1 MYKQKLKTIDEIIEG
16 MIFDGLEKRVS
27 LEKMNLVYR
36 FSDVFDL
43 DDWLKSHKDISV
55 CNHVIKRTPISKICE
70 LDNVSPNEIIKIVRS
85 HLLEFYGYTLR
96 DLSPIPE
103 MIRAEYI
110 EYLQS
115 GELLKYTSSERD
127 SDIHKKSSLYIS
139 FNLDYLTVLKILMP
153 LNRSYSDTYIRKGIT
168 ELPFKECYEI
178 CKRYNDEG
186 DSWDESEICSEYHIS
201 AKVVK
206 SLKEKYTKIILNY
219 KSVETD
225 REHGM
230 SIKNLAEKYESTPHC
245 IETLLLFLGV
255 D

>member
-1 MYKQKLKTIDEIIEG
+1 MYKQKLKTMDEIIEE
-16 MIFDGLEKRVS
+16 MIFDGLKKRIS

-43 DDWLKSHKDISV
+43 DDWLKSHKEISV

-70 LDNVSPNEIIKIVRS
+70 LENISLDHLIKIMDS
-85 HLLEFYGYTLR
+85 HLIEFYGYTLR
-96 DLSPIPE
+96 DLDPIPK
-103 MIRAEYI
+103 MIRSEYA

-115 GELLKYTSSERD
+115 GKLDDWGTNERD
-127 SDIHKKSSLYIS
+127 SDYYKRSSLGYS
-139 FNLDYLTVLKILMP
+139 FNLDYFTVLKILMP
-153 LNRSYSDTYIRKGIT
+153 LNRSYHDTYIRKGIT

-186 DSWDESEICSEYHIS
+186 DAMNDAWICGEYHIS
-201 AKVVK
+201 FNVLK
-206 SLKEKYTKIILNY
+206 SLKERYTKIILEY
-219 KSVETD
+219 KSVKTD

-230 SIKNLAEKYESTPHC
+230 SIGNLAEKYESTPHC